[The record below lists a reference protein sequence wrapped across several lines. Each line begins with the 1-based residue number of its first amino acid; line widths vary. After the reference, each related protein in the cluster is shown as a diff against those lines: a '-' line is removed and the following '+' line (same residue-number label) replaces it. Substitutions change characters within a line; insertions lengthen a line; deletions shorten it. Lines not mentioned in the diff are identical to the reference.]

1 MLSLVEQD
9 TVKSVLQN
17 IRIILSTQRGT
28 VPHRPDFAIDYK
40 DLLDNPTPLSVGKLK
55 AMIVD
60 AIETYEPRAKV
71 KAIDIRYKEMG
82 HVDVILTIKIEEE
95 DEELTWT
102 YALQ

>member
-1 MLSLVEQD
+1 MFSLVEQD

-28 VPHRPDFAIDYK
+28 VPHRPDFAVDYT
-40 DLLDNPTPLSVGKLK
+40 DLLDNPTPLSIGKLK

-71 KAIDIRYKEMG
+71 KAIYIRYKEIG
-82 HVDVILTIKIEEE
+82 RADIVLTIKIE

>member
-1 MLSLVEQD
+1 MFSLVEQD

-17 IRIILSTQRGT
+17 IRIILSTPRGT
-28 VPHRPDFAIDYK
+28 VPHRPDFAVDYR
-40 DLLDNPTPLSVGKLK
+40 DFIDNPTPLSIGKLK
-55 AMIVD
+55 ATIVD

-71 KAIDIRYKEMG
+71 KAIDIRYKEIG
-82 HVDVILTIKIEEE
+82 HADVILTIQIE

>member
-17 IRIILSTQRGT
+17 IRIILSTPKGT

-40 DLLDNPTPLSVGKLK
+40 DLLDNPTPLSIGRLK
-55 AMIVD
+55 ATIVD

-71 KAIDIRYKEMG
+71 KAIDVRYIKAG
-82 HVDVILTIKIEEE
+82 HVEIRLVLEIEE
-95 DEELTWT
+95 EELTWT

>member
-1 MLSLVEQD
+1 MFSLVEQD

-17 IRIILSTQRGT
+17 IRIILSTPRGT
-28 VPHRPDFAIDYK
+28 VPHRPGFAVDYRDFI
-40 DLLDNPTPLSVGKLK
+40 DNPTPLNTGKLK
-55 AMIVD
+55 ATIVD

-82 HVDVILTIKIEEE
+82 RADVVLTIKIEA
-95 DEELTWT
+95 EELTWT